1 MWIRLLRSVVLIR
14 CGAGPQVEQPL
25 CELCCHN
32 VETSMR
38 ADMEALKEEADAY
51 EAALERLQAEAP
63 ACLEAKATA
72 CAGSAGTGSVPSQ
85 CMPLELVRISRYSV
99 AGASSESLT
108 TSVISASLQTC
119 KGGAGRQ

>member
-63 ACLEAKATA
+63 LPDPPAEA
-72 CAGSAGTGSVPSQ
+72 
-85 CMPLELVRISRYSV
+85 
-99 AGASSESLT
+99 
-108 TSVISASLQTC
+108 
-119 KGGAGRQ
+119 AGRLAEAQQHERVDRSAASTAM